1 MTPQKCLKILNIF
14 LRLPGI
20 LAFFVLVNTMK
31 LLAPDFTFRMMKQRF
46 EKTGTRE
53 TAEKFKS
60 IEDIEYIISFACV
73 KVQDYRKIKTIKAD
87 MFVLEKVSLRPG
99 GWAEGG

>member
-1 MTPQKCLKILNIF
+1 MESAEIFPVVRMLLQLTPHKCIKILKIF

-31 LLAPDFTFRMMKQRF
+31 FLAPDFTFRMMKRRF
-46 EKTGTRE
+46 EQTGTKE
-53 TAEKFKS
+53 TAEKFKT

-73 KVQDYRKIKTIKAD
+73 KVGRFKDTK
-87 MFVLEKVSLRPG
+87 
-99 GWAEGG
+99 